1 MGLTP
6 ALTLTVLLT
15 SLGLSFFTC
24 LMGLVAGPTLKV
36 VVRRIGIEI
45 GRVLPWLI
53 NGCCGPGYVSHT

>member
-45 GRVLPWLI
+45 GRVLRWLI